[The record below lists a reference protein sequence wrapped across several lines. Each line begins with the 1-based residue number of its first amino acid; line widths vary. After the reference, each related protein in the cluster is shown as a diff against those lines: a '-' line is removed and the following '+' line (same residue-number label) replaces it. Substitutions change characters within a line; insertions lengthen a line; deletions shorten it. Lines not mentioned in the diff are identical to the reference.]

1 MVLTDLD
8 IFKQNSIQIPLN
20 IKYSLGLGNAANF
33 FIAAGPEFGYNV
45 GETGAAVQLE
55 SGEVKAYL
63 IDEYAL
69 SINAGL
75 GFTLFNH
82 LQIGVNYNMPW
93 GKSGEVVYL
102 TKDEIQNAE
111 DIKNGEKISYGAVKT
126 LLKTG
131 DKLENAVDNIKAGSI
146 QVTLAYL
153 F

>member
-1 MVLTDLD
+1 M
-8 IFKQNSIQIPLN
+8 
-20 IKYSLGLGNAANF
+20 
-33 FIAAGPEFGYNV
+33 